1 MTEHINKRH
10 NKALLLYH
18 IVCPAKYRKAIF
30 TETVEESLK
39 TVCIEISQRYEMHF
53 VEIGAD
59 EDHIHY
65 LVQS

>member
-18 IVCPAKYRKAIF
+18 KVCPSKYRKAIF